1 MSMNQLLKE
10 NKKQFIAYITGAFLT
25 ILNGLSITV
34 AFSTAFGIIEEDSM
48 EGIVRRIIVA
58 GIFALLPVVVQL
70 LSRYLRIGFMRDIL
84 VETRTLAYEKIMLM
98 SYKDFNEHSKE
109 YYMSHLVSDINLFEQ
124 DFFLSLLN
132 IIYCF
137 GTFIVGTIL
146 LLVISPMIAVST
158 AAVSVI
164 LFLVTLYFEP
174 AIRKAKADT
183 QKANA
188 DVNVEISNILNG
200 MEVIKLYSVEEQFES
215 PFKQIVVRLET
226 IKNVAFRKESYH
238 ENINNIIST
247 SYQMLVFVYATY
259 LYTQDKL
266 TLTALIIVF
275 NIMGQMVWTLISG
288 FAFIN
293 RYKTSVSIFEKIT
306 EKGEQQFGD
315 SPMIFNDV
323 ISVDNLSYTYN
334 QKQYVLEDI
343 SFNIKR
349 HEKVLIT
356 GPSGVGKTTLLNCLT
371 QNITDYNGFIKI
383 DGESLHNIN
392 HEDFLKHC
400 GYIRQE
406 HFLFND
412 SIKNNIVLNS
422 EYDEKKLMD
431 ILESMDLKQWI
442 DSLDDKENHLL
453 KQDGS
458 NVSGGQRQ
466 RISIARELYQDK
478 EVLFIDEPS
487 ASLDD
492 ATSERVYDTLFSLDK
507 TIVCVSHR
515 HLDYL
520 KERVDNVID
529 FSDKV
534 VSK

>member
-1 MSMNQLLKE
+1 MSMKQLLQK
-10 NKKQFIAYITGAFLT
+10 NKKQFVAYTIGAFLT
-25 ILNGLSITV
+25 ILNGLSIIV
-34 AFSTAFGIIEEDSM
+34 AFSVVFGIIEETTT
-48 EGIVRRIIVA
+48 A
-58 GIFALLPVVVQL
+58 GIIKRILIACIFVFLPVFIQFI
-70 LSRYLRIGFMRDIL
+70 SRYLRIGFMRDIL
-84 VETRTLAYEKIMLM
+84 IQLRTLAYEKIMAM
-98 SYKDFNEHSKE
+98 SYVDYKSNSTEN
-109 YYMSHLVSDINLFEQ
+109 YMSHLVSDINLFEQ

-137 GTFIVGTIL
+137 GTFIVGSIIL
-146 LLVISPMIAVST
+146 LIINPIIALST
-158 AAVSVI
+158 VFVSVI
-164 LFLVTLYFEP
+164 LFLVTIYFEP

-200 MEVIKLYSVEEQFES
+200 MEVIKLYSVEEQFKN

-226 IKNVAFRKESYH
+226 IKNTAFRKDAYH

-259 LYTQDKL
+259 LYTQNVL
-266 TLTALIIVF
+266 SLSALIVVF
-275 NIMGQMVWTLISG
+275 SLMGQMVGTLISG

-293 RYKTSVSIFEKIT
+293 KYKTSVTIFETIT
-306 EKGEQQFGD
+306 SKEDLVSGNKE
-315 SPMIFNDV
+315 MIFKDAV
-323 ISVDNLSYTYN
+323 AVKDLSYTYDHQN
-334 QKQYVLEDI
+334 YVLDKV
-343 SFNIKR
+343 NLHIKKGD
-349 HEKVLIT
+349 KVLIT
-356 GPSGVGKTTLLNCLT
+356 GPSGVGKTTLLNCLS
-371 QNITDYNGFIKI
+371 QNIVDYQGLITVDGI
-383 DGESLHNIN
+383 DLKDIN
-392 HEDFLKHC
+392 HESFLKHC

-412 SIKNNIVLNS
+412 SIKNNIILNS
-422 EYDEKKLMD
+422 DYDDLKLKKILNDLDLLEWIECLDEKED
-431 ILESMDLKQWI
+431 YI
-442 DSLDDKENHLL
+442 L

-492 ATSERVYDTLFSLDK
+492 YTSEKVYETLFKLNK

-520 KERVDNVID
+520 KDQVDHVID
-529 FSDKV
+529 FSHEV
-534 VSK
+534 TV